1 MTVARRNTNRHTRLA
16 GWISQVFHPFV
27 LSVITL
33 PLTIYLST
41 GMFWLALLWTVIC
54 AATLLLPLAI
64 FILIMVKIGRYSDFD
79 VSVREQRTG
88 PYLVAGV
95 GLILLL
101 AASTFGKAPLIGRA
115 CIYAAILAAIVA
127 AVINRFSKVS
137 VHAMTAAGCAIVLLY
152 LSLLAGLL
160 MATAAAAVSWSR
172 IPLKRHTLPQVI
184 TGWVVATASVVAV
197 FQFFL

>member
-1 MTVARRNTNRHTRLA
+1 M
-16 GWISQVFHPFV
+16 
-27 LSVITL
+27 
-33 PLTIYLST
+33 
-41 GMFWLALLWTVIC
+41 
-54 AATLLLPLAI
+54 
-64 FILIMVKIGRYSDFD
+64 IMVKIGRYSDFD

-88 PYLVAGV
+88 PYLVAG
-95 GLILLL
+95 GGLLL
-101 AASTFGKAPLIGRA
+101 LTAIIILGDAPLISRA
-115 CIYAAILAAIVA
+115 CIFAAILAAIVA

-137 VHAMTAAGCAIVLLY
+137 VHAMTAAGCTIVLLY

-197 FQFFL
+197 FQLFL

>member
-1 MTVARRNTNRHTRLA
+1 MTVAKHSTTRGVRLA
-16 GWISQVFHPFV
+16 GWISNVFHPFV
-27 LSVITL
+27 LSIITL
-33 PLTIYLST
+33 PLTIYLYT
-41 GMFWLALLWTVIC
+41 GLLGLAVLWTAIST
-54 AATLLLPLAI
+54 AALILPLAI
-64 FILIMVKIGRYSDFD
+64 FIMIMVKIGRYSDFD
-79 VSVREQRTG
+79 VSIREQRTG
-88 PYLVAGV
+88 PYLVAGG
-95 GLILLL
+95 GLILLTTIIIL
-101 AASTFGKAPLIGRA
+101 GGAPLISRA
-115 CIYAAILAAIVA
+115 CIFAAILAAAVA

-197 FQFFL
+197 FQLFL

>member
-1 MTVARRNTNRHTRLA
+1 MTMTRRSTSKRTRLA
-16 GWISQVFHPFV
+16 RWFSHVFHPFV
-27 LSVITL
+27 LSIITL

-41 GMFWLALLWTVIC
+41 GMLWLALLWTVIC
-54 AATLLLPLAI
+54 AATLLLPLAT

-79 VSVREQRTG
+79 VSIREQRTG
-88 PYLVAGV
+88 PYLVAG
-95 GLILLL
+95 GGLLL
-101 AASTFGKAPLIGRA
+101 LTAIIILGDAPLISRA
-115 CIYAAILAAIVA
+115 CIFAAILAAVAA

-184 TGWVVATASVVAV
+184 TGWVVATASVAIV
-197 FQFFL
+197 FALTL